1 MATNTN
7 VLFGLTINWV
17 ALTVTSVTLR
27 RTTAGVGHL
36 LNYANGILKGPRGS
50 VISVVDLV
58 NFSVGRE
65 LL

>member
-27 RTTAGVGHL
+27 RTTAGAGRL
-36 LNYANGILKGPRGS
+36 PNYASAMPKGPMGS
-50 VISVVDLV
+50 VISVVNLV
-58 NFSVGRE
+58 NFSVGRA